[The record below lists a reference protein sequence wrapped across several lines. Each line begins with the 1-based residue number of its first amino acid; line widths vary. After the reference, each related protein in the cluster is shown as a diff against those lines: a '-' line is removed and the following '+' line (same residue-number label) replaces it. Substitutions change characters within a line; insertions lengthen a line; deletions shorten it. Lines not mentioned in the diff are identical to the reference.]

1 MKPISA
7 YLFFLFLLPVLVFS
21 CKTKQVAEKEL
32 QSSPKHIQNAK
43 EIEFKNYYFDG
54 IREKTLGNWET
65 AAKYFLKCVQINPNH
80 APSNY
85 ELAYIYNTLNKV
97 PEALVYAQNAYKQD
111 PKNEWYASLYAQT
124 LQRKEEYS
132 EACKIY
138 QQNAKLNNNKPEILY
153 NWANALLLAGK
164 YKDALKV
171 FDLIE
176 QETGINEEVVI
187 QKERIYLKLGQI
199 EQAANELKKLIDLNP
214 QEPRYL
220 GLLADLYTVNGQS
233 QKAYEYFEKILAID
247 PENGY
252 VHLSL
257 ADYYRNLGNNEKSEQ
272 ELKKAFA
279 NNQIDIDTKMRIL
292 LNFFDISEK
301 DLSKRPFANELLQ
314 LLVQTHANEA
324 KSYSIQGDFLYRDK
338 KIKEARDSFKKAAEL
353 DNTRFVIWN
362 QIILLD
368 FELNDFDDMYLSGKK
383 AIELFPNQ
391 PNLYLYTGI
400 SCMQKKNYIEAINYF
415 KNGLN
420 LVIDNNPLKVQ
431 FYSYLGDC
439 YHAIKD
445 YSNSDANYEK
455 ALKIDPQNIYV
466 LNNYAYYLSL
476 RSENLEK
483 AEEMSKKTLTLEP
496 NTPNYEDTYA
506 WILFKMNKYSD
517 ARLWLEKA
525 INNGGGGNPTILEHL
540 GDVYFK
546 LNMPDK
552 ALEYW
557 KKAAEKS
564 DSEILKKKI
573 KEQKWYE

>member
-1 MKPISA
+1 VKPISA